1 MWVTFFPQTISIM
14 LQRMQA
20 SSILIQAIGVGLAT
34 SQLPPLYNTLLVVT
48 SDLLQVVDY
57 LDGEILTSSLC

>member
-1 MWVTFFPQTISIM
+1 
-14 LQRMQA
+14 MQA